1 MFFFN
6 LFDKVCKVTTFF
18 WEFQL
23 QLFIRNNC
31 FFEVPLLM
39 ENFGQSFGND
49 AWAKL
54 FAAFHGLFWGVK
66 FPLGPADARAFFDE
80 LVDEVFCLGLLQYP
94 VVFGE
99 GASAVE
105 PIKKAFWRWVG
116 SR

>member
-1 MFFFN
+1 
-6 LFDKVCKVTTFF
+6 
-18 WEFQL
+18 
-23 QLFIRNNC
+23 
-31 FFEVPLLM
+31 M

-66 FPLGPADARAFFDE
+66 FPLGPADARALFDE

-116 SR
+116 SC